1 MAYVFTIDVDR
12 CLVSGSADGG
22 ENPATAFPE
31 LCTILRNRSAT
42 IIPSSTF
49 PSMGAKG
56 AGCTYVV
63 GSDANPTPVVAGTLR
78 FPKRSGIT
86 SDFQRRRGRGEV
98 CVTERMVGEVRYTA
112 SAGFVLGTSRPANG
126 RGWYK
131 WVDYGL
137 PERLSFPPIVNG
149 RYPNYC
155 DSVMNH
161 YNMREIIGVKP
172 PPDLLSAVLGSIQGG
187 IILDTTRFDRS
198 PSAQVVTATLAAA
211 NAKQFDLLT
220 ELAEFPE
227 TLLFIRD
234 ACVKLKAL
242 CDEYEELRL
251 KKANVLRTAE
261 AVAAFW
267 LAFRYAVMPIMYSVQ
282 DAMALF
288 QDLPRQFAEF
298 KESDKV
304 VVDAPPVDGFT
315 ATSTCE
321 SVGRCFIKRGFSA
334 DMLFQKLWN
343 KCQFNP
349 VATLWELYPLSFV
362 YDWILNISDCIVA
375 VLGDDTCS
383 SQGATWSVRT
393 QGGFYYT
400 DEESLANAKFEIDF
414 YHRIPI
420 DPLTHTGLMIENH
433 MTWKRA
439 IDAIALTFLGL
450 SRVIKRK
457 RSLK

>member
-1 MAYVFTIDVDR
+1 MAYLYTIDVER
-12 CLVSGSADGG
+12 CEVTGSADGKM
-22 ENPATAFPE
+22 NPATAFPE
-31 LCTILRNRSAT
+31 LDTLLRKRSTT

-49 PSMGAKG
+49 PYMGAKG
-56 AGCTYVV
+56 AGYTYVV
-63 GSDANPTPVVAGTLR
+63 GSDVNPTPVVAGTLR

-86 SDFQRRRGRGEV
+86 SDFKRRRGRGEV
-98 CVTERMVGEVRYTA
+98 CVTEHMVGEVQYTA
-112 SAGFVLGTSRPANG
+112 SSGFILGATSDAPG

-131 WVDYGL
+131 WIEYGL
-137 PERLSFPPIVNG
+137 PQRFSIPPIVNG
-149 RYPNYC
+149 RYKNYC
-155 DSVMNH
+155 DAVMNR
-161 YNMREIIGVKP
+161 YDRREIIGVMP
-172 PPDLLSAVLGSIQGG
+172 PPDLLSVVLGPIRDG

-198 PSAQVVTATLAAA
+198 PSAQVVTATLADA

-242 CDEYEELRL
+242 CDEFEEKRL
-251 KKANVLRTAE
+251 KKVSFLRTAE

-282 DAMALF
+282 DAMEVF
-288 QDLPRQFAEF
+288 KDLPRHYAEF
-298 KESDKV
+298 KGSDEITI
-304 VVDAPPVDGFT
+304 DAPPVDGFT
-315 ATSTCE
+315 ATSTCK
-321 SVGRCFIKRGFSA
+321 SVGRCYIKRGFAA

-349 VATLWELYPLSFV
+349 IATLWELYPLSFV
-362 YDWILNISDCIVA
+362 YDWVFNISDCIVA
-375 VLGDDTCS
+375 VLGDDACS

-400 DEESLANAKFEIDF
+400 DEVSLANAKFEIDF
-414 YHRIPI
+414 YHRTPI
-420 DPLTHTGLMIENH
+420 DPLTHTGPTIGNH

-450 SRVIKRK
+450 NRALKRK